1 MTTKTVAPAAYLNGI
16 DVTDWSITCNINGG
30 VQWSATVPYWIGS
43 PLGFANQQYRLD
55 ILDGR
60 GYSYQSPPLMTTT
73 AFNYELDLANNSES
87 TILSGWDVTTWKLS
101 QSHQSQPTFKN
112 AQAGSVI
119 AAISKASGVS
129 IIAPGLGFSIAE
141 EDIKQSNWWDPLNR
155 IAEVACSNWIID
167 SSGSLRLVPVRWFSD
182 ACYFEPEKLSY
193 IYDQSKQITGFVV
206 VKATSHYQA
215 GVLPSRYY
223 DFTSPGF
230 KVQELRVPLTLPI
243 AVDRSTL
250 GGVQLVGFWT
260 ADPTSPTSGAQ
271 LTAFWPLG
279 GISGGQVGLPPV
291 VVGLTAKFFTC
302 SVADATGLFAGLPL
316 TAKLEISGS
325 TPSNTAGA
333 GLPGV
338 DLAFTTTVGVVK
350 GLAARPGP
358 VRNEPLYPSKAYVLA
373 HSADLLYEA
382 NKQFHKVTASGPIDC
397 SAILGSKFLPICEHA
412 IPASRVESV
421 THSGNSSSATTSVS
435 AFVL

>member
-1 MTTKTVAPAAYLNGI
+1 
-16 DVTDWSITCNINGG
+16 
-30 VQWSATVPYWIGS
+30 
-43 PLGFANQQYRLD
+43 
-55 ILDGR
+55 
-60 GYSYQSPPLMTTT
+60 MTTT
-73 AFNYELDLANNSES
+73 GFNYELDLASNSES
-87 TILSGWDVTTWKLS
+87 TVLTGWDLTTWKLS
-101 QSHQSQPTFKN
+101 QPHQSQPTFKN
-112 AQAGSVI
+112 SQANSVI

-182 ACYFEPEKLSY
+182 ACYFESEKLSY
-193 IYDQSKQITGFVV
+193 IYDQSKQITGFTV

-215 GVLPSRYY
+215 EHPPSRYF

-230 KVQELRVPLTLPI
+230 KVQELRVPLILPI
-243 AVDRSTL
+243 AIDRSTL

-260 ADPTSPTSGAQ
+260 GDPTSPSSNAQ

-279 GISGGQVGLPPV
+279 GISGGTVGLPPV
-291 VVGLTAKFFTC
+291 VVGLTAQFFTC

-316 TAKLEISGS
+316 TAKVEISGS
-325 TPSNTAGA
+325 TPKGTAGS
-333 GLPGV
+333 GLSDI
-338 DLAFTTTVGVVK
+338 DLAFTATVGFVK

-373 HSADLLYEA
+373 HVADLLYEA

-397 SAILGSKFLPICEHA
+397 SAILGSKFLPVCEHP
-412 IPASRVESV
+412 IPPSRIESV